1 MSLDKSLSL
10 VSATKPTF
18 VDRKLSRRSR
28 MTTRIQT
35 QIEILEKVKTGEA
48 ISREQR
54 RLPKWWWMENGTYF
68 VSIFYTRKPIELAK
82 GKWAIH
88 CKNIDAIIEAL
99 KTVSKA
105 VGDGEFDTAM
115 EGMAVKVR
123 QNFKKSA

>member
-18 VDRKLSRRSR
+18 VDRKLSRRMR

-88 CKNIDAIIEAL
+88 CKNVDAIIDAL

-115 EGMAVKVR
+115 DGMAVKVR

>member
-10 VSATKPTF
+10 VSATKPAL

-28 MTTRIQT
+28 MTSRIQT
-35 QIEILEKVKTGEA
+35 QIQILEKVKTGEA
-48 ISREQR
+48 VTREER

-88 CKNIDAIIEAL
+88 CKNIDAIIDAL

-105 VGDGEFDTAM
+105 VGDGEFDAAM

>member
-35 QIEILEKVKTGEA
+35 QIEILEKVKTGEV

-99 KTVSKA
+99 KSVSKA
-105 VGDGEFDTAM
+105 VGDGEFDMAM

>member
-28 MTTRIQT
+28 MTNRIQT
-35 QIEILEKVKTGEA
+35 QIEILEKVKIGEM

-88 CKNIDAIIEAL
+88 CKNIDAIIDAL

-105 VGDGEFDTAM
+105 VGDGEFDAAM

>member
-28 MTTRIQT
+28 MTSRIQT
-35 QIEILEKVKTGEA
+35 QIDILEKVKTGEV

-88 CKNIDAIIEAL
+88 CKNVDAIIEAL

>member
-18 VDRKLSRRSR
+18 VDRKLSRRTR

-35 QIEILEKVKTGEA
+35 QIEILEKVKTGEV

-88 CKNIDAIIEAL
+88 CKNIDAIIDAL

-105 VGDGEFDTAM
+105 VGDGEFDAAM

>member
-10 VSATKPTF
+10 VSATKPTL
-18 VDRKLSRRSR
+18 VDRKLSRRMR

-48 ISREQR
+48 VSREQR

-88 CKNIDAIIEAL
+88 CKNVDAIIEAL

>member
-18 VDRKLSRRSR
+18 VDRKLSRRMR

-88 CKNIDAIIEAL
+88 CKNIDAIIDAL

-115 EGMAVKVR
+115 DGMAVKVR